1 MSFHR
6 FTLRL
11 VRLIRTT
18 GALIALLPVALAAQ
32 TGRITGMVT
41 ASGGRPLVD
50 ALVSVSGTSMS
61 GATRFDGSYLI
72 TGVKPGTYTL
82 VFRRIGFA
90 PKTVPGVAVTAGA
103 DAKVDAELTAGA
115 QQVADIVVSA
125 SRQVEKITDAPATIT
140 RLDAED
146 LSNASGN
153 GINGALKKVKGI
165 DFIQVGMTAVAI
177 NARGFNSS
185 FNNRMLQM
193 EDGRVAQ
200 LGENGLP
207 IGSFSPIPRVDI
219 AGVEVLVGP
228 GSALYG
234 PDASNGVVYVES
246 KDPRQYKGTTI
257 ELTAGN
263 RGFLDLQGRYAGV
276 SGRWGYKVAANYIRA
291 DDFKNT
297 INYGA
302 VAGGPPRTPEI
313 GLDWTAKSLRTY
325 GALAYYTGESRFEL
339 LGGYSTSDGVGQTNV
354 GRNQLDNYSYN
365 VAQLKYNAPH
375 WYATVYRNGSSTGDT
390 YAANAFSQNR
400 ILFPNLTIDSVK
412 HLSDFPGNSSLY
424 AAEIQ
429 SNWTLASM
437 MNTKVIVGGQARH
450 DIVSSKRQWLDD
462 RVSGKDIT
470 LNQVGVYGQVETPF
484 NRYLRVVLSGR
495 YDKHE
500 DYKGQFSPKAALMI
514 TPVEDNT
521 FRLSYNKAYKSASIL
536 QRHFSA
542 ADFAG
547 VTPTVAVGV
556 FGNKDGF
563 TVRNAAGVVVANG
576 TFTGLVPETN
586 ETWELGYKGV
596 IKNRLFLDVTGY
608 VGNYNN
614 FLSPLITLA
623 NPLAGTFAYDAAG
636 QKYVGPTGK
645 DQIFLTYLNLG
656 KAKLTG
662 MDAGFRLEISSKL
675 GASGTF
681 SVVHLSPVDTAGKR
695 PQIVEATA
703 LNTTPTKYTVGM
715 DVRNVGHA
723 FGGFTFRSVEGYFF
737 RSGIN
742 RGDISR
748 FATLDLNVGYNLP
761 KLNSALSLSVNNA
774 YACSYGRY
782 TLGATEAPPGTLDKK
797 KKCGFGEKHAEMI
810 NMPEIGTMVF
820 FGFRYN
826 H

>member
-50 ALVSVSGTSMS
+50 ALISVSGASLS

-72 TGVKPGTYTL
+72 PGVKPGTYTL

-313 GLDWTAKSLRTY
+313 GLDWTAKFETIVEPLI
-325 GALAYYTGESRFEL
+325 GE
-339 LGGYSTSDGVGQTNV
+339 
-354 GRNQLDNYSYN
+354 
-365 VAQLKYNAPH
+365 
-375 WYATVYRNGSSTGDT
+375 
-390 YAANAFSQNR
+390 
-400 ILFPNLTIDSVK
+400 TI
-412 HLSDFPGNSSLY
+412 P
-424 AAEIQ
+424 IP
-429 SNWTLASM
+429 
-437 MNTKVIVGGQARH
+437 
-450 DIVSSKRQWLDD
+450 
-462 RVSGKDIT
+462 KD
-470 LNQVGVYGQVETPF
+470 L
-484 NRYLRVVLSGR
+484 
-495 YDKHE
+495 
-500 DYKGQFSPKAALMI
+500 
-514 TPVEDNT
+514 
-521 FRLSYNKAYKSASIL
+521 ASIL
-536 QRHFSA
+536 
-542 ADFAG
+542 
-547 VTPTVAVGV
+547 
-556 FGNKDGF
+556 
-563 TVRNAAGVVVANG
+563 
-576 TFTGLVPETN
+576 
-586 ETWELGYKGV
+586 
-596 IKNRLFLDVTGY
+596 NR
-608 VGNYNN
+608 
-614 FLSPLITLA
+614 
-623 NPLAGTFAYDAAG
+623 
-636 QKYVGPTGK
+636 
-645 DQIFLTYLNLG
+645 
-656 KAKLTG
+656 
-662 MDAGFRLEISSKL
+662 
-675 GASGTF
+675 
-681 SVVHLSPVDTAGKR
+681 
-695 PQIVEATA
+695 
-703 LNTTPTKYTVGM
+703 PTK
-715 DVRNVGHA
+715 
-723 FGGFTFRSVEGYFF
+723 VEE
-737 RSGIN
+737 
-742 RGDISR
+742 
-748 FATLDLNVGYNLP
+748 LEPDL
-761 KLNSALSLSVNNA
+761 ALLRQA
-774 YACSYGRY
+774 
-782 TLGATEAPPGTLDKK
+782 LL
-797 KKCGFGEKHAEMI
+797 
-810 NMPEIGTMVF
+810 
-820 FGFRYN
+820 
-826 H
+826 